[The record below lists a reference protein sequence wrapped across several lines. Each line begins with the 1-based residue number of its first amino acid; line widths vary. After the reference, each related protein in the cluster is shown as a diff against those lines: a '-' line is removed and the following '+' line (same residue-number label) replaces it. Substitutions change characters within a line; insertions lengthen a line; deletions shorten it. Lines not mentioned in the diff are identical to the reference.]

1 MEETTIRS
9 SVFIPTPYE
18 NDKIIQ
24 KRFIFAPENY
34 DNTKSTYQCRTMEVL
49 LLKGFGY
56 EGMIWNEAKCADFG
70 NYLL

>member
-34 DNTKSTYQCRTMEVL
+34 DNTKSTYQFKSMRSPST
-49 LLKGFGY
+49 KGILDMNG
-56 EGMIWNEAKCADFG
+56 
-70 NYLL
+70 